1 MTIVDILLIVL
12 IAGAL
17 LLAVRSVYKAKKAGK
32 SCSCGGDCSRCSGCR
47 K

>member
-1 MTIVDILLIVL
+1 MNPVDILLLVL
-12 IAGAL
+12 IAAAVI
-17 LLAVRSVYKAKKAGK
+17 LAVRSVYRAKKSGK